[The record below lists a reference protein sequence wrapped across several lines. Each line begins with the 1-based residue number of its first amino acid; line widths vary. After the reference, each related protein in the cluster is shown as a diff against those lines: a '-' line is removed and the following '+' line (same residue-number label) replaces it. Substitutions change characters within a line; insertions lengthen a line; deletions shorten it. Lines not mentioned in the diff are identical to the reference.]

1 MKITLE
7 ATLVAL
13 LIVLGIALT
22 VGLLTKSSAAFGQ
35 EITPV
40 VGGGVCEG
48 PACQHPEAYLT
59 SLIR

>member
-7 ATLVAL
+7 ATLVVL
-13 LIVLGIALT
+13 LIVLAIALA
-22 VGLLTKSSAAFGQ
+22 VGLTTKPSAAFGQ

-48 PACQHPEAYLT
+48 PACQHPEAYLP
-59 SLIR
+59 SIIR